1 LPVARVWV
9 PSLAASMANMT
20 ITLEYRARVRAG
32 FSFEE
37 KTCGRVSCRSM
48 FQGTFV
54 FAAAAAAA
62 ARQIDTLY
70 HEPHFFC
77 FTYRRHLQSSYC
89 TMD

>member
-1 LPVARVWV
+1 
-9 PSLAASMANMT
+9 
-20 ITLEYRARVRAG
+20 
-32 FSFEE
+32 
-37 KTCGRVSCRSM
+37 M

-54 FAAAAAAA
+54 FAAAAAAAA